1 LKAAR
6 TKGEK
11 QQELE
16 VLLNMALV
24 LERLEEFDKSVESL
38 KEAEKLM
45 LAGGKGG
52 SNKKIKEKI

>member
-1 LKAAR
+1 MKAAR

-24 LERLEEFDKSVESL
+24 LERLEEFDKSVERL